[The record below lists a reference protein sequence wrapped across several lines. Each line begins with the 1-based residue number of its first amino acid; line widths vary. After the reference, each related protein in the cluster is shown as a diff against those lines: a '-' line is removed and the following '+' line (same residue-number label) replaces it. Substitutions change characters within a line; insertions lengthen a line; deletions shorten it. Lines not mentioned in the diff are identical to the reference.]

1 MSDDTVKNYLEHRPV
16 VKHPRVK
23 CCNSSRSLYCPECC
37 ALLVETD
44 RRPPPISLPCK
55 LDIVLDEKNRAKSTG
70 IHAKCLIE
78 AQEGLATCDNEC
90 ALYDI
95 ERGDALPDYNVSDS
109 DGTYILF
116 PVPGESVPLASVA
129 GSVGR
134 LVVLDCKWTKSSC
147 KDRPELRN
155 LPKVHLTEPPEQSY
169 FWRWHNSG
177 PGMIS
182 TIEAIYYASLEVSEH
197 KRSIPKDERENL
209 IHLLYLF
216 AEQRISIQR
225 SCEESGGDCSSLPF
239 SEKGKEEQR
248 ALRRYKVTEKQAR
261 DKEKGKLL
269 KEFARKQREAA
280 DKQGAEIPSLS
291 QQVANINI

>member
-1 MSDDTVKNYLEHRPV
+1 MSDDTVENYLEHRPV

-44 RRPPPISLPCK
+44 RRPPFISLPCK

-70 IHAKCLIE
+70 VHAKCLVD
-78 AQEGLATCDNEC
+78 AQEGLATCNNEC
-90 ALYDI
+90 SLFDI
-95 ERGDALPDYNVSDS
+95 ERGDALPEYNVSDSVSDS

-129 GSVGR
+129 GNINR

-182 TIEAIYYASLEVSEH
+182 TIEAIYYASLEIAEH
-197 KRSIPKDERENL
+197 KQSIPKDERENL

-216 AEQRISIQR
+216 AEQRMSIQR
-225 SCEESGGDCSSLPF
+225 SCEKSGEAAPF
-239 SEKGKEEQR
+239 SEEGKEEQR
-248 ALRRYKVTEKQAR
+248 ALRRYKGTEKQAR

-269 KEFARKQREAA
+269 KEIARKQREATEKEA
-280 DKQGAEIPSLS
+280 GISSLS
-291 QQVANINI
+291 QQVAKLDI

>member
-1 MSDDTVKNYLEHRPV
+1 MSDDTVENYLEHRPV

-37 ALLVETD
+37 ALLVERD
-44 RRPPPISLPCK
+44 HRPPPISLPCK
-55 LDIVLDEKNRAKSTG
+55 LDVVLDEKNRAKSTG
-70 IHAKCLIE
+70 IHAKCLID
-78 AQEGLATCDNEC
+78 AQEALAASDNEC

-109 DGTYILF
+109 DGTFILF

-129 GSVGR
+129 GSIDR

-155 LPKVHLTEPPEQSY
+155 LPKVHLTEPPEKSY

-182 TIEAIYYASLEVSEH
+182 TIEAIYYASLELAEH

-216 AEQRISIQR
+216 AEQRMSIQR
-225 SCEESGGDCSSLPF
+225 SCEKSGETTPF

-248 ALRRYKVTEKQAR
+248 ALRRYKGTEKQAR
-261 DKEKGKLL
+261 DKEQGKLL
-269 KEFARKQREAA
+269 KEITRKQREA
-280 DKQGAEIPSLS
+280 GISSLS
-291 QQVANINI
+291 QQVAIIDI

>member
-1 MSDDTVKNYLEHRPV
+1 MSDDTVKNYLEHRPE

-23 CCNSSRSLYCPECC
+23 CCNSSRSLYCPVCC

-44 RRPPPISLPCK
+44 HRPPPISLPCK

-70 IHAKCLIE
+70 IHAKCLID
-78 AQEGLATCDNEC
+78 AQEGLATCVNEC

-109 DGTYILF
+109 DGTFILF

-129 GSVGR
+129 ANINQ

-147 KDRPELRN
+147 KDRPELQN
-155 LPKVHLTEPPEQSY
+155 LPKVHLSEPPEKSY
-169 FWRWHNSG
+169 FWRWHSQG

-225 SCEESGGDCSSLPF
+225 SCEESGGKTTPF

-248 ALRRYKVTEKQAR
+248 ALRRYKGTEKQAR
-261 DKEKGKLL
+261 DKKRGKLL

-280 DKQGAEIPSLS
+280 DKQGAAISSLS